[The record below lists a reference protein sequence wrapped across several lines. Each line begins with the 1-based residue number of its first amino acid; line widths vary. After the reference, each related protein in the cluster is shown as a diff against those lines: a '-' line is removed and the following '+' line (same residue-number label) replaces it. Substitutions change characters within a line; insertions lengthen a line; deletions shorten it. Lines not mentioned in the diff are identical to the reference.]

1 MILEE
6 AGRREEAV
14 AELDKRADKIV
25 DAVGMREQRARLH
38 LHLGNVDKA
47 TAVYRELL
55 AGMPDNYR
63 YHEVGR
69 CSLTLGWKHLT
80 PRLLSGTFRHFQRL
94 KLKHD
99 KPLSNVAF
107 NCNLRH
113 CHEALHSILVGRC
126 RLNSACRTRVGCS

>member
-1 MILEE
+1 MPVTTQVIHLKCCYVPELSTQGDTCEGPARKAMILEE

-69 CSLTLGWKHLT
+69 CSLTPGWKQLT
-80 PRLLSGTFRHFQRL
+80 PRSLSGTF
-94 KLKHD
+94 
-99 KPLSNVAF
+99 S
-107 NCNLRH
+107 
-113 CHEALHSILVGRC
+113 S
-126 RLNSACRTRVGCS
+126 